1 MPTFFWLRIR
11 GETTLSL
18 LIMHVSGMISGWRH
32 QEFISRYIP
41 QTLDMVEPQSFSYG
55 QREEKTIHALS
66 NISPCHISAN
76 NRLQESVCGTSRQS
90 LLFPRT
96 SFAWAWICI
105 IGGNPGGV
113 NFTSICYWHAYSWGR
128 IQGSHRKWWNAQ
140 NEASIYPS
148 FSLCLSFSISVWVSR
163 RLSVWFY
170 NASRKCR
177 LRKTSVQYTCKSA
190 SAMGVS
196 LRIYRCTPC

>member
-41 QTLDMVEPQSFSYG
+41 QTHDMVEPQSFSYG

-113 NFTSICYWHAYSWGR
+113 NFTSICYCMHIHEDGFR
-128 IQGSHRKWWNAQ
+128 DRTGSGETPKTRPV
-140 NEASIYPS
+140 YPS

-190 SAMGVS
+190 SAVGVS

>member
-1 MPTFFWLRIR
+1 MDMDETPWKFPKRSHHFNAYIFCLRIR

-41 QTLDMVEPQSFSYG
+41 QTHDMFEPQSFSYG

-140 NEASIYPS
+140 NEASIS
-148 FSLCLSFSISVWVSR
+148 FFLPVSLFLYLCL
-163 RLSVWFY
+163 
-170 NASRKCR
+170 
-177 LRKTSVQYTCKSA
+177 
-190 SAMGVS
+190 GVS
-196 LRIYRCTPC
+196 